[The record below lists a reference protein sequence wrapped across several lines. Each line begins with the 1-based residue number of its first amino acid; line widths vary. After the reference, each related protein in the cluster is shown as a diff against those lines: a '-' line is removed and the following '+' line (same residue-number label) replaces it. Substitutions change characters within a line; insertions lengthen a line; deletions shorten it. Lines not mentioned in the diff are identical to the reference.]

1 MKLIIDDLRFGYSGN
16 SEVLHGIHCR
26 VSGGKLTCIVGP
38 NGCGKTTLIKC
49 VNRIHKPWAGQILL
63 DGQDLTQTTPE
74 KIACLIGYVPQVS
87 HGGIGGTVI
96 DFVLLGRRQYL
107 NWRLRRED
115 LESVLAVLERL
126 DILDLA
132 DREYHTLSGGQ
143 RQKVLMARALLQ
155 ESPVYVFDE
164 PTSSLDIKNQLEI
177 LNLARELV
185 DRENKTVL
193 MVLHDLNLALHYADE
208 VILMCDGKIV
218 AQGPAGQVLTEERIE
233 EVYGVRTKLESCGYI
248 NPFPKE

>member
-1 MKLIIDDLRFGYSGN
+1 MKLIIEDLRFGYRGN
-16 SEVLHGIHCR
+16 TEVLHGVDCR
-26 VSGGKLTCIVGP
+26 IPEGKLVCIVGP

-49 VNRIHKPWAGQILL
+49 INRIHTPRSGQILL
-63 DGQDLTQTTPE
+63 DGQELTKVAPE
-74 KIACLIGYVPQVS
+74 KIARLIGYVPQVS
-87 HGGIGGTVI
+87 QGGIGGTVI

-115 LESVLAVLERL
+115 LESVLGVLERL

-132 DREYHTLSGGQ
+132 DRDYPTLSGGQ

-155 ESPVYVFDE
+155 ETPVYIFDE

-193 MVLHDLNLALHYADE
+193 MALHDLNLALHYADE
-208 VILMCDGKIV
+208 VILMCDGRIV
-218 AQGPAGQVLTEERIE
+218 AQGPVKQVLTEDRIE
-233 EVYGVRTKLESCGYI
+233 AVYGVRTKLESCGYI
-248 NPFPKE
+248 NPFPIE

>member
-1 MKLIIDDLRFGYSGN
+1 MKLIIEDLRFGYRGN
-16 SEVLHGIHCR
+16 TEVLHGVDCR
-26 VSGGKLTCIVGP
+26 IPEGKLVCIVGP

-49 VNRIHKPWAGQILL
+49 INRIHTPRSGQILL
-63 DGQDLTQTTPE
+63 DGQDLGKIAPE
-74 KIACLIGYVPQVS
+74 KIARLIGYVPQVS
-87 HGGIGGTVI
+87 QGGIGGTVI

-115 LESVLAVLERL
+115 LESVLGVLERL

-132 DREYHTLSGGQ
+132 DRDYHTLSGGQ

-155 ESPVYVFDE
+155 ETPVYIFDE

-193 MVLHDLNLALHYADE
+193 MALHDLNLALHYADE
-208 VILMCDGKIV
+208 VILMCDGRIV
-218 AQGPAGQVLTEERIE
+218 AQGPVKQVLTEDRIE
-233 EVYGVRTKLESCGYI
+233 AVYGVRTKLESCGYI
-248 NPFPKE
+248 NPFSTE

>member
-1 MKLIIDDLRFGYSGN
+1 MKLIIEDLRFGYRGN
-16 SEVLHGIHCR
+16 TEVLHGVDCR
-26 VSGGKLTCIVGP
+26 IPEGKLVCIVGP

-49 VNRIHKPWAGQILL
+49 INRIHTPRSGQILL
-63 DGQDLTQTTPE
+63 DGQELTKVAPE
-74 KIACLIGYVPQVS
+74 KIARLIGYVPQVS
-87 HGGIGGTVI
+87 QGGIGGTVI

-115 LESVLAVLERL
+115 LESVLGVLERL

-132 DREYHTLSGGQ
+132 DRDYHTLSGGQ

-155 ESPVYVFDE
+155 ETPVYIFDE

-193 MVLHDLNLALHYADE
+193 MALHDLNLALHYADE
-208 VILMCDGKIV
+208 VILMCDGRIV
-218 AQGPAGQVLTEERIE
+218 AQGPVKQVLTEDRIE
-233 EVYGVRTKLESCGYI
+233 AVYGVRTKLESCGYI
-248 NPFPKE
+248 NPFPIE